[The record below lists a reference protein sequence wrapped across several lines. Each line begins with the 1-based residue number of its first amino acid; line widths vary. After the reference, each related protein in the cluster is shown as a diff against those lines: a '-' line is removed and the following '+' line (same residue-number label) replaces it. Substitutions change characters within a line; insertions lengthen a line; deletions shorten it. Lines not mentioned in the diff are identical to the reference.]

1 MIRLLDITLSFLG
14 LLILS
19 PVLLIIAIAIKLN
32 SNGHAVYKQ
41 QRVGKLG
48 KEFTLY
54 KFRSMRIHADKLG
67 LLTVGGRDSRIT
79 SVGLFIRKYKLD
91 ELPQLWN
98 VLRGDMSIVGPRP
111 EVKKYVDLYTA
122 EQKQILNVRPGITDM
137 ASIKYKNENEVLK
150 QQSDPE
156 KYYIEH
162 IMPEK
167 IALNKSFITNP
178 NIFNYIKIIFLTV
191 IGILKH

>member
-1 MIRLLDITLSFLG
+1 MIRLLDIIFSFLG

-19 PVLLIIAIAIKLN
+19 PVLLLIAIAIKLN
-32 SNGHAVYKQ
+32 SSGPAIYKQ
-41 QRVGKLG
+41 LRVGKLG

-54 KFRSMRIHADKLG
+54 KFRSMRMNADKLG

-79 SVGLFIRKYKLD
+79 SVGFFVRKYKLD

-98 VLRGDMSIVGPRP
+98 VFIGNMSIVGPRP
-111 EVKKYVDLYTA
+111 EVKKYVDLYTP
-122 EQKQILNVRPGITDM
+122 EQLQVLNVRPGITDM
-137 ASIKYKNENEVLK
+137 ASIKYKNESEVLK

-167 IALNKSFITNP
+167 IDLNKNFITNP
-178 NIFNYIKIIFLTV
+178 NVFNYVKIIFLT
-191 IGILKH
+191 IAGIFKH